1 MPLRVYNRSISQPM
15 QASSLLLIT
24 NSAVYAACVWAS
36 GRLQF
41 NPSTMLEWG
50 AISNKTLANNEYWRF
65 VTAGFLHFDLP
76 HLLTNMMWLISFGSI
91 LEKRVGTT
99 YFLLIYFAA
108 LIFGN
113 IFSTLAQP
121 GLFAGAGA
129 SGAVS
134 GIMGAFVCLQVLS
147 KPAMSPQTLIT
158 NIAIS
163 IGFNV
168 ALASSISWRGHLGGF
183 VAGLIACAALDLM
196 ERFNRVW
203 LICKFPE
210 FIKLNLVAALP
221 AGAWLCRTQITEQ
234 TGLSAPIVLAILTA
248 AMMICIKLID
258 LLLARKNGLAIC
270 ILTLALANM
279 ALVFALAFPLV
290 PKVAS
295 FCAAPRGW
303 FGPATWSHALA
314 GAACARPSLGAA
326 ALGYTAVLLTI
337 LFLIKPLKQGFA
349 DVGFVPE
356 GFRAARR
363 RIAGL

>member
-1 MPLRVYNRSISQPM
+1 
-15 QASSLLLIT
+15 
-24 NSAVYAACVWAS
+24 
-36 GRLQF
+36 
-41 NPSTMLEWG
+41 MLEWG
-50 AISNKTLANNEYWRF
+50 AISNKTLVNADYWHL
-65 VTAGFLHFDLP
+65 VTAGFLHFDLQ
-76 HLLTNMMWLISFGSI
+76 HLLINMMWLISFGSI

-134 GIMGAFVCLQVLS
+134 GIMGAFLCLQVLS
-147 KPAMSPQTLIT
+147 KPAMSSQTLIT
-158 NIAIS
+158 NIVIS
-163 IGFNV
+163 IGLNV

-183 VAGLIACAALDLM
+183 VAGLIACAALDLT

-210 FIKLNLVAALP
+210 FIKVNLVAALL
-221 AGAWLCRTQITEQ
+221 AGAWLCRARITEQ
-234 TGLSAPIVLAILTA
+234 TGLSLPIVLAILAA

-258 LLLARKNGLAIC
+258 LLLARKNGLVIC

-279 ALVFALAFPLV
+279 VLVFALAFSLV

-326 ALGYTAVLLTI
+326 ALGYAAVLLTI